1 MAVTIGCAA
10 LVTEEYTEEFH
21 SQQLAAVTKKIIAR
35 CGGEYPASVYL
46 YKYNIII
53 LCVSFYSV
61 LCASVIIITVFV
73 LRILLRLVT
82 TKILQES
89 HLYYFDDN
97 SWAVIR
103 NHIQTRPR
111 VFKCVMRDSMRVCAY
126 KQSVRLK
133 CNGQSQYDVSW
144 RKCTVI

>member
-21 SQQLAAVTKKIIAR
+21 SQQHAAVTKKIIAG

-61 LCASVIIITVFV
+61 LCASVIITVFV

-103 NHIQTRPR
+103 NRIQTRPR
-111 VFKCVMRDSMRVCAY
+111 VFKCVMHYSMCARVY
-126 KQSVRLK
+126 L
-133 CNGQSQYDVSW
+133 
-144 RKCTVI
+144 